1 MKGYTTAG
9 VFLCELFFVIA
20 MRKDSMLERV
30 YLMIANHLIKIVN
43 HVLALYSGNLENFG
57 NVQNEQFPRRH
68 FYVPFGEFVHLHMYY
83 YSFANS
89 LLKHSA
95 FQFFTPARKPPTT
108 FYLESLLSR

>member
-20 MRKDSMLERV
+20 MRKGSMLERV

-43 HVLALYSGNLENFG
+43 HVLTLYSGNLENFG

-68 FYVPFGEFVHLHMYY
+68 FYVPFGEFVHLHISKMFKNIRRY
-83 YSFANS
+83 
-89 LLKHSA
+89 LKM
-95 FQFFTPARKPPTT
+95 F
-108 FYLESLLSR
+108 

>member
-20 MRKDSMLERV
+20 MRKGSMLERE

-57 NVQNEQFPRRH
+57 NVQNEQFSRRH
-68 FYVPFGEFVHLHMYY
+68 FYVPFGEFVHLYISKIFKNMHK
-83 YSFANS
+83 S
-89 LLKHSA
+89 
-95 FQFFTPARKPPTT
+95 
-108 FYLESLLSR
+108 